1 MTQRLPY
8 ETTLANIISVGSVRP
23 PNVVN
28 ILVLQYTVG
37 WLGSQVLI
45 VLDSGAEGPGF
56 KSQSQS

>member
-1 MTQRLPY
+1 MTQKLPY

-23 PNVVN
+23 PVN

-56 KSQSQS
+56 KLQSQS